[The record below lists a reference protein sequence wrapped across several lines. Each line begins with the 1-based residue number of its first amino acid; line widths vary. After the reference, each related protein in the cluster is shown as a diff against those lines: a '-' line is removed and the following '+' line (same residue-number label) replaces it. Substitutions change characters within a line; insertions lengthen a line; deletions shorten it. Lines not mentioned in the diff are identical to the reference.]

1 MRKLKE
7 RFHRKHGVVSRIF
20 SMVLALAMIMTMAPA
35 IGGATTAYA
44 ASPTIRLYLD
54 KPSTWNTPVVNVW
67 AAGATV
73 DNHNAG
79 NANISQWGDGGKE
92 KPKLAYEESS
102 RLYYVDVQSSEWT
115 GFQFV
120 DAGST
125 EKAAPEIKTEGA
137 AIEQIKTFT
146 SNTSIYCLLDG
157 NGKYQWYKDAS
168 KKETLIPES
177 VPTECDLTINYKST
191 LGNDVAAYIYQGD
204 NKPVGEWPGKP

>member
-73 DNHNAG
+73 DNHDAG
-79 NANISQWGDGGKE
+79 NATISQWGDQE

-102 RLYYVDVQSSEWT
+102 GLYYVDVQSSEWT

-137 AIEQIKTFT
+137 AIEQIKT
-146 SNTSIYCLLDG
+146 LLLIQAFIVYWMAMENISG
-157 NGKYQWYKDAS
+157 IRMLQRRKHWFRSLYQQNV
-168 KKETLIPES
+168 I
-177 VPTECDLTINYKST
+177 
-191 LGNDVAAYIYQGD
+191 
-204 NKPVGEWPGKP
+204 